1 MKDAGANLSFL
12 DRVKT
17 LIGVEPGTKLQPM
30 IAYNSAIF
38 FTGGGPYVIG
48 SFLLPFL
55 TKVEGLSTTQYGT
68 VALFS
73 CVVDAITDPIMGII
87 TDRTRNRN
95 GRHRPYLLWGVPF
108 AALAYFLMWNSFG
121 ISAAGD
127 STRTMWWYVAMY
139 MFYKTVSTFIGVPH
153 TAMLPELAP
162 GYNLRTQFNAVKTV
176 MDAVASYTSFF
187 IATLILG
194 GLGGLMTTP
203 TFSAA
208 HRTRFA
214 VMGAVLCLWTS
225 LPLLWTYFG
234 THEHSSLHQV
244 NAPLDLKAFAGQY
257 VTVLRNRVFR
267 RYFLFGFFTLFSS
280 AFVSQCFYYFLE
292 SVLRQENSYSMLTLV
307 SGVGEAAGF
316 FPAYFFS
323 IKKSKQLPAKVFV
336 PVAMASLLTAWLLRG
351 SGLPAVI
358 FITEFFYGLGLAGMA
373 SVQSNIF
380 PDVTDVDELIT
391 GERRE
396 GVIATFSTFIK
407 KFVNGFAAFGI
418 GSLLGWFGYDTAL
431 KAGEQ
436 SDRALF
442 GVSLC
447 FTLIPIFF
455 LTLALISILRY
466 NLTREKHRF
475 IKALI
480 QKKRTDGFA
489 AVSDA
494 EKQMLEDLTG
504 FRYEE
509 MWISFAEST
518 ASSGTDASIFKDGAT
533 DEKT

>member
-1 MKDAGANLSFL
+1 MKDNTARAPFL

-17 LIGVEPGTKLQPM
+17 LIGVEPGTALKPM
-30 IAYNSAIF
+30 LAYNSAIF

-73 CVVDAITDPIMGII
+73 CIIDAITDPVMGII
-87 TDRTRNRN
+87 TDRTKSRR

-108 AALAYFLMWNSFG
+108 AAIAYFLMWNSFG
-121 ISAAGD
+121 ISAAGN

-139 MFYKTVSTFIGVPH
+139 MFYKTVSTFISVPH

-187 IATLILG
+187 IATMILG

-203 TFSAA
+203 TFSPA

-225 LPLLWTYFG
+225 LPLLLTYFG
-234 THEHSSLHQV
+234 THEHSSLEQV
-244 NAPLDLKAFAGQY
+244 NEPLDLHAFVHQY
-257 VTVLRNRVFR
+257 ATVVRNRVFR

-292 SVLRQENSYSMLTLV
+292 SVLRQESSYSMLTLI

-336 PVAMASLLTAWLLRG
+336 PVAMAAQGAAWLLRG
-351 SGLPAVI
+351 TGWPAVI
-358 FITEFFYGLGLAGMA
+358 FVTEFLYGLGLAGMA

-418 GSLLGWFGYDTAL
+418 GNLLGWFGYDTAL
-431 KAGEQ
+431 KAVEQ
-436 SDRALF
+436 SGRALF

-447 FTLIPIFF
+447 FTLIPICF
-455 LTLALISILRY
+455 LSLALISILRY
-466 NLTREKHRF
+466 DLTREKHAR
-475 IKALI
+475 IKELIRQKHETGMADIDSEEQKAL
-480 QKKRTDGFA
+480 
-489 AVSDA
+489 
-494 EKQMLEDLTG
+494 EKLTG
-504 FRYEE
+504 FRFEE
-509 MWISFAEST
+509 MWIGKS
-518 ASSGTDASIFKDGAT
+518 K
-533 DEKT
+533 KK